1 MDISTQIEA
10 LRPQQASTLTTQ
22 QVMEELHDRNEESFG
37 FPDEDKEKLQEI
49 FDREF
54 EEKKEQLIADL
65 QRREQEKR
73 LNERK
78 RAEELRQKRI
88 ALEEKNALQAD
99 EALQMWSSILSE
111 GSSSLLLPTHA
122 FSLI

>member
-1 MDISTQIEA
+1 MDISAQIEA

-22 QVMEELHDRNEESFG
+22 QVMEELHNRNEESFG

-65 QRREQEKR
+65 QRREKEKR
-73 LNERK
+73 LNEQR

-99 EALQMWSSILSE
+99 EELQMWSSILSE
-111 GSSSLLLPTHA
+111 GSSSMLLATHT
-122 FSLI
+122 FSLV